1 MRLSKFLKIEFLGIQ
16 KYYRDVHQE
25 IYSHMGILHSAEGY
39 QFILSPHSKNIN
51 ERKARLEVMMDLTDI
66 KEG

>member
-1 MRLSKFLKIEFLGIQ
+1 MRLSKFLRTELLGIE

-25 IYSHMGILHSAEGY
+25 IYSHKGVLHHADAY
-39 QFILSPHSKNIN
+39 QSILSIYSNNIL
-51 ERKARLEVMMDLTDI
+51 EHKARLEEMMDLTDN